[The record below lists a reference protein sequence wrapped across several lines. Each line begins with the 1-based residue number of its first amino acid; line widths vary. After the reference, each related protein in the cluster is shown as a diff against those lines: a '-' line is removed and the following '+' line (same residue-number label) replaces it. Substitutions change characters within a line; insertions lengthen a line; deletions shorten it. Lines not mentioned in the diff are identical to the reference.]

1 MADLNMRDFNKRL
14 KRIDRIH
21 KAGGAFE
28 ASGAIGRAF
37 YASMERP
44 QRRTGSWLKPLAV
57 VAFGILMFKVAV
69 YGQLGATSYDSRIAA
84 LADGSKV
91 DKVGAWVMKVDPVT
105 QKVGDAIRLIVY

>member
-37 YASMERP
+37 YTSMARP
-44 QRRTGSWLKPLAV
+44 RRRSASWLKPLAIV
-57 VAFGILMFKVAV
+57 LAGVLLFKIAV
-69 YGQLGATSYDSRIAA
+69 YGQLGAATYDARIAL
-84 LADGSKV
+84 LADGSSL
-91 DKVGAWVMKVDPVT
+91 DKVGAWMMTVDPVT
-105 QKVGDAIRLIVY
+105 QKLGDTIRTLVY